1 MRPVQDKLVIEYLE
15 AVCRYH
21 KLDPYFLRNPS
32 PKDYG
37 DGNKFLLLWHY
48 LRFPETSLLR
58 EKPKGLLGKVQEFM
72 AKLTTWREWK
82 REFSHFGAL
91 TEGISNER
99 VIYIP
104 TGAYLF
110 MKKMRCVTQHLL
122 QAPPIDLHVSLYQ

>member
-1 MRPVQDKLVIEYLE
+1 
-15 AVCRYH
+15 
-21 KLDPYFLRNPS
+21 
-32 PKDYG
+32 
-37 DGNKFLLLWHY
+37 
-48 LRFPETSLLR
+48 LR

-72 AKLTTWREWK
+72 AWK

-110 MKKMRCVTQHLL
+110 MKKMRCVTQQLL